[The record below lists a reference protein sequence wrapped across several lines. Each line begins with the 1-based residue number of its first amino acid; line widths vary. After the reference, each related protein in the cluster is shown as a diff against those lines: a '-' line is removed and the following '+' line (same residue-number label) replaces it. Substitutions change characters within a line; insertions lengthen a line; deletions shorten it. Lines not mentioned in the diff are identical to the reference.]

1 MAMGF
6 LLNIMDYFL
15 EKRKNKINIIL
26 ATTGDTG
33 PAAGWAAAGKNN
45 INCWPLFPKG
55 MITREQELQ
64 MTTINA
70 DNVFPVGVSNCP
82 DGGMIWI

>member
-33 PAAGWAAAGKNN
+33 PAAAWAAAGKNN
-45 INCWPLFPKG
+45 INDDPNELNSLSEK
-55 MITREQELQ
+55 IT
-64 MTTINA
+64 
-70 DNVFPVGVSNCP
+70 S
-82 DGGMIWI
+82 